1 MTTQTEIQTEVEKAP
16 NILKTFKNSGNRNV
30 NETGVFE
37 HVNRDKI
44 YILHHDD
51 ADGWGAGA
59 ICHSSTSE
67 NKYETKIF
75 AVNYNQPF
83 PFDVEILT
91 SKDKVFILD
100 FSYPKEI
107 LEDIHKRVER
117 LIVLDHHKSAIGL
130 ADLPYVV
137 FNLKKSGVLLAWDY
151 FVPEYPAPES
161 VQLLDCY
168 DLWKKNDPKH
178 SWEKV
183 VAFHFACME
192 GLKKDMQ
199 AWVGMLNGYVIPNN
213 FWELGYA
220 HLHNL
225 QEAIK
230 AIKESPS
237 TEIVEVNNKRYCLF
251 FAEDMISL
259 VSDGLYN
266 DPELN
271 VVGTGCLFKRKDKWV
286 VSLRSK
292 TVEDFNARLFAES
305 LDGGGHDLSAGA
317 VIGSNEDEIEI
328 LDKLKDELI
337 KFNS

>member
-1 MTTQTEIQTEVEKAP
+1 MTTETEVETAP
-16 NILKTFKNSGNRNV
+16 QLLPTFKNLGNRNV
-30 NETGVFE
+30 NESGVFE
-37 HVNRDKI
+37 TVKRDKI

-59 ICHSSTSE
+59 ICHSSISE

-75 AVNYNQPF
+75 AVNYNQPL
-83 PFDVEILT
+83 PFDIETLT
-91 SKDKVFILD
+91 SKDKVYILD
-100 FSYPKEI
+100 FSYPKQI
-107 LEDIHKRVER
+107 LEDIYERVEK
-117 LIVLDHHKSAIGL
+117 LVVIDHHKSAIDI

-137 FNLKKSGVLLAWDY
+137 FDLNKSGVLLAWEY

-161 VQLLDCY
+161 VELLDCY
-168 DLWKKNDPKH
+168 DLWKKNDPRYP
-178 SWEKV
+178 WEKV

-220 HLHNL
+220 HLHHL

-305 LDGGGHDLSAGA
+305 LGGGGHDLSSGA